1 MPQSPQWPIVGRARS
16 EAGFCGPPCTT
27 TVFLRTVERK
37 PIVAGFLDRVASWLA
52 GPTASS
58 QAPHVEQVRTKPTF
72 EPEDPRLPDT
82 TRPRV
87 ARLLSLVSD
96 IEARSVDDALLVSA
110 LTEVRQMRD
119 SHLPQL
125 VTSYAEIPA
134 AHRADIFRKTG
145 KSASYNLNAAVD
157 RMIQRLET
165 LSSTMAQDDID
176 SFADNLRF
184 IEHRYGSGDPSP

>member
-1 MPQSPQWPIVGRARS
+1 
-16 EAGFCGPPCTT
+16 
-27 TVFLRTVERK
+27 
-37 PIVAGFLDRVASWLA
+37 LA
-52 GPTASS
+52 GPVASRP
-58 QAPHVEQVRTKPTF
+58 AIAVESVRTAPAI

-87 ARLLSLVSD
+87 ARLLSLASD
-96 IEARSVDDALLVSA
+96 IEARSLDDALLVSA

-119 SHLPQL
+119 THLAQL

-134 AHRADIFRKTG
+134 EHRADIFRKTG

-165 LSSTMAQDDID
+165 LSRTMAQEDID

-184 IEHRYGSGDPSP
+184 IEHRYGSGDPTP

>member
-1 MPQSPQWPIVGRARS
+1 MQRRA
-16 EAGFCGPPCTT
+16 
-27 TVFLRTVERK
+27 
-37 PIVAGFLDRVASWLA
+37 
-52 GPTASS
+52 
-58 QAPHVEQVRTKPTF
+58 APAF

-87 ARLLSLVSD
+87 ARLLSLISD
-96 IEARSVDDALLVSA
+96 IEARSLDDALLVSA
-110 LTEVRQMRD
+110 LTEVRQMREA
-119 SHLPQL
+119 HLPQL

-165 LSSTMAQDDID
+165 LSSTLAQDDID
-176 SFADNLRF
+176 TFADNLRF
-184 IEHRYGSGDPSP
+184 IEHRYGDGDPTA